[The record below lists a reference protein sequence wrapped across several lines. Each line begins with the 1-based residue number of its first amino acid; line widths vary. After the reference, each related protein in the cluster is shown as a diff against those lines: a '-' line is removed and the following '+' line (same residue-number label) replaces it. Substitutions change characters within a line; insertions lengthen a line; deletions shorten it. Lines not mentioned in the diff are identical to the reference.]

1 MASQDYNKVVKR
13 VAKKLDL
20 PEYKVWEVVHSVCRF
35 IAKTM
40 EAGKWE
46 GFYMR
51 FFGKFIVKPRR
62 LEHMQAK
69 LQNMIEKAKEDPL
82 NITSDE

>member
-1 MASQDYNKVVKR
+1 MAKNDYNIVVKR
-13 VAKKLDL
+13 VAERLDM
-20 PEYKVWEVVHSVCRF
+20 PEYKVWEVVHSVCRS
-35 IAKTM
+35 ISKTM
-40 EAGKWE
+40 EAGEWQ

-51 FFGKFIVKPRR
+51 FFGKFVVKPKR

-69 LQNMIEKAKEDPL
+69 LQDMLEKAKEDPL